1 MQGINDLKTVEKYQN
16 LSPNSSFIDLNV
28 GQLINL
34 LINKS
39 TSFRK
44 LQTLNKSL
52 PSTKYRILFNEAC
65 IKENLSKYIYLYTH
79 VYV

>member
-16 LSPNSSFIDLNV
+16 LSPNSSFIDLNA